1 MQALQIDHHGPVS
14 ALTVRDVPRPAVGP
28 QEVLIEI
35 EAAALNP
42 SDIASAEGRFEHVPL
57 PRILG
62 HDFAGRVCDGPA
74 DLLGQEVWGSGGDL
88 GIGRDGTHAEYI
100 ALPRDGVALR
110 PRVLSV
116 EEAADVGVPFLAA
129 WAALMDRGR
138 LQEGEWVIISGA
150 AGAVGSA
157 AVQIAA
163 TRHARI
169 IALVRNARDDARVDA
184 QKVAAIAH
192 AESQDVA
199 EVVREATGGTGVHLA
214 LNAIGGSLFQP
225 LLDVLAAEGRMVCF
239 SAMGGREVPLDL
251 LALYR
256 KNLTVHGL
264 NTAGDTVVHGAT
276 RLNQLA
282 PLFASGAI
290 PPPRI
295 AARYP
300 LSQAAEA
307 YQHAAGS
314 KVVLI
319 PDRVY
324 HPETARTR
332 GVTDGAPER

>member
-14 ALTVRDVPRPAVGP
+14 ALTVRDVPRPACSP
-28 QEVLIEI
+28 HEVLIAI
-35 EAAALNP
+35 EAAAINP
-42 SDIASAEGRFEHVPL
+42 SDVASAEGRFDHARL

-62 HDFAGRVCDGPA
+62 HDFAGRVCEGPA
-74 DLLGQEVWGSGGDL
+74 DLIGQDVWGSGGEL

-100 ALPRDGVALR
+100 ALPREGVALR

-116 EEAADVGVPFLAA
+116 DEAAAVGVPFLAA
-129 WAALMDRGR
+129 WAALMHRGG
-138 LQEGEWVIISGA
+138 LQEGEWVIIAGA

-163 TRHARI
+163 AHHAKV
-169 IALVRNARDDARVDA
+169 IALVRNASDDARVDA
-184 QKVAAIAH
+184 QKVTAIAH
-192 AESQDVA
+192 AESHDVA
-199 EVVREATGGTGVHLA
+199 EVVREATGGQGVHLA
-214 LNAIGGSLFQP
+214 INAIGGSLFQP

-251 LALYR
+251 LAFYR
-256 KNLTVHGL
+256 SNLTLYGL
-264 NTAGDTVVHGAT
+264 NTAVDNVVRGAQM
-276 RLNQLA
+276 LKQLA

-307 YQHAAGS
+307 YQRVAGG
-314 KVVLI
+314 KIVLI
-319 PDRVY
+319 PDRLY
-324 HPETARTR
+324 NT
-332 GVTDGAPER
+332 